1 MKRSVNKEK
10 EPKVKRKKTGRLRK
24 ITSFTLALL
33 MLVLSVQTGAEAQ
46 KEKLPVLTTDGIFQC
61 DWFDES
67 ILYEYD
73 YSDNLFLGSAY
84 EYNHD
89 LALYALCVSM
99 ASFNS
104 FDKSKTDEHIKKML
118 NDCGYG
124 EFKSYGYE
132 TEGYDTIALAVG
144 RKDVVLG
151 GEPTTIL
158 IAAVRSGNY
167 GMEWGGNV
175 RIGTGETHEGFE
187 VSKDILMLYLNE
199 YFKDFTPYGKVK
211 ILIPG
216 YSRGSSIANLFAA
229 ELIDGS
235 YVETL
240 GDEQDNI
247 AKAQLKPE
255 NIYTYLYEAPQCT
268 SDKNANNELY
278 WNIFNI
284 INPSDYVPMFVMDNY
299 EFTLYGRKLYLPSAS
314 RCDNYDDYYFAAR
327 KKFDDF
333 MAHTGKTS
341 GDFFYSYEDSL
352 SCEAIFNNLFSSLAS
367 DVMLSREYYVE
378 NLEQPMIYFAG
389 QYLGKKRTVADATKT
404 ISTAMFAAVLAANPL
419 NDEKNEDGYIAYIAD
434 YVEAS
439 TAGGTLT
446 DKEIEGFFDL
456 IVKLLKFVKINLKS
470 ILSLLSQM
478 NIVIN
483 VHQPY
488 VTMTW
493 MKILTPETM
502 MQINDDIDDELRLSC
517 NTLKLKF
524 ETYGKIHVDYDS
536 QKHSVKWTSSDENI
550 ATVDENGI
558 VFAHRVGTAIIT
570 ATLCDKNGNVIVSKD
585 VEVITDGNMIQTM
598 LK

>member
-1 MKRSVNKEK
+1 MKLRKKEK
-10 EPKVKRKKTGRLRK
+10 QTKEKRMRTGRARK
-24 ITSFTLALL
+24 VISFTLAVL
-33 MLVLSVQTGAEAQ
+33 MLLLSVQTGAEAQ
-46 KEKLPVLTTDGIFQC
+46 KEKLPVLTTEGIFQC

-67 ILYEYD
+67 LLYEYD
-73 YSDNLFLGSAY
+73 YSDNLFLGNAY
-84 EYNHD
+84 EYNHE

-104 FDKSKTDEHIKKML
+104 FDKSKPDEHIRKML
-118 NDCGYG
+118 NDCGYS
-124 EFKSYGYE
+124 EFRSYGYE

-144 RKDVVLG
+144 RKDVMLG

-187 VSKDILMLYLNE
+187 ISKDILMGYLNE
-199 YFKDFTPYGKVK
+199 YFEDFTPYGKVK

-229 ELIDGS
+229 ELVDGS

-240 GDEQDNI
+240 GNTQDNI
-247 AKAQLKPE
+247 SKAQLTPE

-268 SDKNANNELY
+268 SDKNADNELY

-284 INPSDYVPMFVMDNY
+284 INPSDYVPMFVMDNF

-314 RCDNYDDYYFAAR
+314 RCDDYDTYYLAAR
-327 KKFDDF
+327 KEFDEF

-341 GDFFYSYEDSL
+341 GDFFYSYKDSL
-352 SCEAIFNNLFSSLAS
+352 SCEAIFNNLFSSLAT

-389 QYLGKKRTVADATKT
+389 QYLGKKRTIADAAKT
-404 ISTAMFAAVLAANPL
+404 ISTALFAAVLAANPL
-419 NDEKNEDGYIAYIAD
+419 NDKKDEDGYIAYIAD

-456 IVKLLKFVKINLKS
+456 IVKLLKFVKINLRS

-478 NIVIN
+478 NVVIN

-502 MQINDDIDDELRLSC
+502 MKINSDIDDELRLSC
-517 NTLKLKF
+517 SRLNLKF
-524 ETYGKIHVDYDS
+524 ETYGKIHIDYDS
-536 QKHSVKWTSSDENI
+536 QKHTVKWESSDANI

-558 VFAHRVGTAIIT
+558 VFGHRVGTAIIT
-570 ATLCDKNGNVIVSKD
+570 ATLCDKDSDVLLQKE
-585 VEVITDGNMIQTM
+585 VEVTIDGNMIQAI

>member
-1 MKRSVNKEK
+1 MKLRKKEK
-10 EPKVKRKKTGRLRK
+10 QPKEKRVRTGRARK
-24 ITSFTLALL
+24 VISFTLAVL
-33 MLVLSVQTGAEAQ
+33 MLLLSVQTGAEAQ
-46 KEKLPVLTTDGIFQC
+46 KEKLPVLTTEGIFQC

-67 ILYEYD
+67 LLYEYD
-73 YSDNLFLGSAY
+73 YSDNLFLGNAY
-84 EYNHD
+84 EYNHE

-104 FDKSKTDEHIKKML
+104 FDKSKPDEHIKKML
-118 NDCGYG
+118 NDCGYS
-124 EFKSYGYE
+124 EFSSYGYE

-144 RKDVVLG
+144 RKDVVLE

-187 VSKDILMLYLNE
+187 ISKDILMGYLNE
-199 YFKDFTPYGKVK
+199 YFEDFTPYGKVK

-229 ELIDGS
+229 ELVDGS

-240 GDEQDNI
+240 GNARDNI
-247 AKAQLKPE
+247 AKAQLTPE

-268 SDKNANNELY
+268 SDKNADNELY

-284 INPSDYVPMFVMDNY
+284 INPSDYVPMFVMDNF

-314 RCDNYDDYYFAAR
+314 RCDDYDTFYLAAR
-327 KKFDDF
+327 KEFDEF

-341 GDFFYSYEDSL
+341 GDFFYSYKDSL
-352 SCEAIFNNLFSSLAS
+352 SCEAIFNNLFSSLAT

-389 QYLGKKRTVADATKT
+389 QYLGKKRTVADAAKT
-404 ISTAMFAAVLAANPL
+404 ISTALFAAVLAANPL
-419 NDEKNEDGYIAYIAD
+419 NDKKDEDGHIAYIAD

-456 IVKLLKFVKINLKS
+456 IVKLLKFVKINLRS

-478 NIVIN
+478 NVVIN

-502 MQINDDIDDELRLSC
+502 MKINSDIDGELRLSC
-517 NTLKLKF
+517 TRLNLKF
-524 ETYGKIHVDYDS
+524 ETYGKIHIDYDS
-536 QKHSVKWTSSDENI
+536 QKHTVKWESSDENI

-558 VFAHRVGTAIIT
+558 VFGHRVGTAIIT
-570 ATLCDKNGNVIVSKD
+570 ATLCDKGSEALLQKE
-585 VEVITDGNMIQTM
+585 VEVTIDGNMIQAI

>member
-1 MKRSVNKEK
+1 MKLRKKEK
-10 EPKVKRKKTGRLRK
+10 QPKEKRVRTGRARK
-24 ITSFTLALL
+24 VVSFMLAVL
-33 MLVLSVQTGAEAQ
+33 MLLLSVQTGAEAQ
-46 KEKLPVLTTDGIFQC
+46 KEKLPVLTTEGVFQC

-104 FDKSKTDEHIKKML
+104 FDKSKPDEHIKKML
-118 NDCGYG
+118 NDCGYS
-124 EFKSYGYE
+124 EFSSYGYE

-144 RKDVVLG
+144 RKDVVLE

-187 VSKDILMLYLNE
+187 ISKDILMGYLNE

-229 ELIDGS
+229 ELVDGS

-240 GDEQDNI
+240 GNAQDNI
-247 AKAQLKPE
+247 AKAQLAPE

-268 SDKNANNELY
+268 SDKNANSELY

-314 RCDNYDDYYFAAR
+314 RCDNYDEFYLAAR
-327 KKFDDF
+327 KKFDEF

-352 SCEAIFNNLFSSLAS
+352 SCEAIFNNLFSSLAT

-378 NLEQPMIYFAG
+378 HLEQPMIYFAG
-389 QYLGKKRTVADATKT
+389 QYLGKKRTISDAAKT
-404 ISTAMFAAVLAANPL
+404 ISTALFAAVLAANPL
-419 NDEKNEDGYIAYIAD
+419 NEDKGDESYIEYIAD

-446 DKEIEGFFDL
+446 DKEIEGFFEL
-456 IVKLLKFVKINLKS
+456 ITKLLKFVKINRKS
-470 ILSLLSQM
+470 IFSLMSQM

-493 MKILTPETM
+493 MKILTPEQFM
-502 MQINDDIDDELRLSC
+502 EINDDIDDELRLSC
-517 NTLKLKF
+517 SRLKLKL

-536 QKHSVKWTSSDENI
+536 QKYIVKWTSSDESI

-558 VFAHRVGTAIIT
+558 VFAYKVGTAVIS
-570 ATLCDKNGNVIVSKD
+570 ATLCTQDGTEVVQKNVEAIV
-585 VEVITDGNMIQTM
+585 DGNMIQTI
-598 LK
+598 LKN